1 MNRAAFFASLRSR
14 TSGVFGASL
23 SQGQVTGTEGIID
36 EALRRR
42 TFKNHLAYML
52 ATTYHE
58 TAHTMQPIHERGG
71 RAYFNKYD
79 AGTSIGKRLGNTV
92 KGDGYLYRGR
102 GLVQI
107 TGRANYAKASKK
119 LGVDFITDPDRV
131 LEPKLAIAIMF
142 AGMEEGWFTGKD
154 LLDYIDLED
163 EADAEDLREYANAR
177 RIINGTDKAVQ
188 IGQYAIAFENALTAA
203 GYGEE
208 PAAPPAPIPTPQP
221 RPAAPVA
228 ESKPVEPKPSTG
240 TAAAAGGIIAAL
252 AAGATFLSTKA
263 CDWFGLF
270 CG

>member
-1 MNRAAFFASLRSR
+1 MDRAKFFASLRSR
-14 TSGVFGASL
+14 ASGVFGTSL
-23 SQGQVTGTEGIID
+23 SQGQVEGVEAILD

-79 AGTSIGKRLGNTV
+79 AGTPIGKRLGNTV
-92 KGDGYLYRGR
+92 KGDGFRFMGR
-102 GLVQI
+102 GLVHI

-119 LGVDFITDPDRV
+119 LGVDFIADPDRV

-177 RIINGTDKAVQ
+177 RIINGTDKAAQ

-208 PAAPPAPIPTPQP
+208 TAAPPAPIPTPK
-221 RPAAPVA
+221 PAPPPP
-228 ESKPVEPKPSTG
+228 EPKSKPIASG
-240 TAAAAGGIIAAL
+240 TAAAVGGIIAAL
-252 AAGATFLSTKA
+252 AAAGAFLSDLP
-263 CDWFGLF
+263 CSWFGVF
-270 CG
+270 CGA

>member
-1 MNRAAFFASLRSR
+1 MNRAALFASLRSR
-14 TSGVFGASL
+14 TSGVFGTSL
-23 SQGQVTGTEGIID
+23 SQGQVTGIEGIID

-79 AGTSIGKRLGNTV
+79 AGTPIGKRLGNTV

-107 TGRANYAKASKK
+107 TGRSNYAKASKK
-119 LGVDFITDPDRV
+119 LGVDFIKDPDRV

-177 RIINGTDKAVQ
+177 RIINGTDKAAQ
-188 IGQYAIAFENALTAA
+188 IGKYAIAFENALAAA

-208 PAAPPAPIPTPQP
+208 AAAPPAPIPTPKP
-221 RPAAPVA
+221 RPASPVGTSETVA
-228 ESKPVEPKPSTG
+228 QKPKPSTG
-240 TAAAAGGIIAAL
+240 LAAL
-252 AAGATFLSTKA
+252 IEAILKIFRRKA
-263 CDWFGLF
+263 
-270 CG
+270 